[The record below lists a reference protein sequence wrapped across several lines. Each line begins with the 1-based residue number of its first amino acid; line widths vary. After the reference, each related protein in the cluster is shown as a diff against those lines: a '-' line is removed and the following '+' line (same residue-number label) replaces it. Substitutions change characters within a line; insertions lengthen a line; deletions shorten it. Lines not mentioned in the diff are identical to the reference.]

1 LADDRQHAREQVE
14 AVTRPSG
21 DVACVPRAPKRIGM
35 LGGTFD
41 PVHIG
46 HLRGALEVAALLE
59 LDELRL
65 TPSARP
71 PHRDTPSVSAQDRLA
86 MVRSAVQE
94 VFPLTVDDRELL
106 RDKPSYTIDTL
117 ESMRAEL
124 AVDDRLFLL
133 LGWDA
138 FCGLPTW
145 HRWEELL
152 EHCHIVVLQR
162 PDADSESPDTMR
174 NLLAARAVSDP
185 KALKGPGGNITFVW
199 QTPLAVSATQI
210 RHLLASG
217 KSVRFLVPDAV
228 LAYIEAHGL
237 YRAPN

>member
-1 LADDRQHAREQVE
+1 MA
-14 AVTRPSG
+14 
-21 DVACVPRAPKRIGM
+21 KRIGL

-46 HLRGALEVAALLE
+46 HLRCALEVAESLS

-71 PHRDTPSVSAQDRLA
+71 PHRGTPQVSAKDRLA
-86 MVRSAVQE
+86 MVECGVAGVA
-94 VFPLTVDDRELL
+94 PLVVDARELQ

-117 ESMRAEL
+117 ELMRAEL
-124 AVDDRLFLL
+124 AASDQVFLL

-152 EHCHIVVLQR
+152 QHCHILVLQR
-162 PDADSESPDTMR
+162 PDADSEPPDALR
-174 NLLAARAVSDP
+174 NLLAARSVSDP
-185 KALKGPGGNITFVW
+185 LALTGPNGNIAFVW

-210 RHLLASG
+210 RQLLASG

-228 LAYIEAHGL
+228 LAYIDAHGL
-237 YRAPN
+237 YRAQN

>member
-1 LADDRQHAREQVE
+1 MGDFD
-14 AVTRPSG
+14 PSAP
-21 DVACVPRAPKRIGM
+21 VNASEPAPRRIGV

-46 HLRGALEVAALLE
+46 HLRGALEVAETLA

-71 PHRDTPSVSAQDRLA
+71 PHREKPQVSAKDRLA
-86 MVRSAVQE
+86 MVECAVAG
-94 VFPLTVDDRELL
+94 VAPLVVDARELQ
-106 RDKPSYTIDTL
+106 RNKPSYTIDTL
-117 ESMRAEL
+117 ELMRAEL
-124 AVDDRLFLL
+124 AVSDQVFLL

-152 EHCHIVVLQR
+152 QHCHILVLQR
-162 PDADSESPDTMR
+162 PDADSEPPDALR
-174 NLLAARAVSDP
+174 NLLAARSVSDP
-185 KALKGPGGNITFVW
+185 LALKGPSGQIAFVW

-210 RHLLASG
+210 RQLLASG

-228 LAYIEAHGL
+228 LAYIDAHGL
-237 YRAPN
+237 YRASN

>member
-1 LADDRQHAREQVE
+1 LAERKPLAPVMTMSTAR
-14 AVTRPSG
+14 
-21 DVACVPRAPKRIGM
+21 RIGV

-46 HLRGALEVAALLE
+46 HLRSALEVAEGLA

-65 TPSARP
+65 MPNARP
-71 PHRDTPSVSAQDRLA
+71 PHRNTPQVSAQDRLA
-86 MVRSAVQE
+86 MVRCAVKG
-94 VFPLTVDDRELL
+94 VPTLSVDARELA
-106 RDKPSYTIDTL
+106 RDTPSYTIETL
-117 ESMRAEL
+117 ELMRAEL
-124 AVDDRLFLL
+124 AATDQLFLL

-138 FCGLPTW
+138 FCGLPSW

-152 EHCHIVVLQR
+152 QHCHILVLQR
-162 PDADSESPDTMR
+162 PDADVEPPDALR
-174 NLLAARAVSDP
+174 NLLAARSVSDP
-185 KALKGPGGNITFVW
+185 QALVGPAGNIAFVW

-210 RHLLASG
+210 RQLLASG

-228 LAYIEAHGL
+228 LAYIDAHNL

>member
-1 LADDRQHAREQVE
+1 MASCAAR
-14 AVTRPSG
+14 RRSDLGDLKPS
-21 DVACVPRAPKRIGM
+21 APQTASEPAPRRIGV

-46 HLRGALEVAALLE
+46 HLRGALEVAESLS

-71 PHRDTPSVSAQDRLA
+71 PHRGTPQVSAKDRLA
-86 MVRSAVQE
+86 MVECAVAG
-94 VFPLTVDDRELL
+94 VAPLVVDARELQ

-117 ESMRAEL
+117 ELMRAEML
-124 AVDDRLFLL
+124 AETQVFLL

-152 EHCHIVVLQR
+152 QHCHILVLQR
-162 PDADSESPDTMR
+162 PDADSEPPDALR
-174 NLLAARAVSDP
+174 NLLAARSVSDP
-185 KALKGPGGNITFVW
+185 LALKGPSGQIAFVW

-210 RHLLASG
+210 RQLLASG

-228 LAYIEAHGL
+228 LAYIDAHGL
-237 YRAPN
+237 YRASN

>member
-1 LADDRQHAREQVE
+1 MASCADRSRSDLGDLDPSAP
-14 AVTRPSG
+14 VTAS
-21 DVACVPRAPKRIGM
+21 VPRPRRIGV

-41 PVHIG
+41 PVHVG
-46 HLRGALEVAALLE
+46 HLRGALEVAESLA

-65 TPSARP
+65 VPSARP
-71 PHRDTPSVSAQDRLA
+71 PHRDTPQVSAKDRLA
-86 MVRSAVQE
+86 MVKCAVAG
-94 VFPLTVDDRELL
+94 VAPLVVDARELQ

-117 ESMRAEL
+117 ELMRAEL
-124 AVDDRLFLL
+124 AADDQVFLL

-152 EHCHIVVLQR
+152 QHCHILVLQR
-162 PDADSESPDTMR
+162 PDADSEPPDALR
-174 NLLAARAVSDP
+174 NLLAARSVSDP
-185 KALKGPGGNITFVW
+185 LALKGPSGQIAFVW

-210 RHLLASG
+210 RQLLASG

-228 LAYIEAHGL
+228 LAYIDAHGL
-237 YRAPN
+237 YRASN

>member
-1 LADDRQHAREQVE
+1 MTMPPAR
-14 AVTRPSG
+14 
-21 DVACVPRAPKRIGM
+21 RIGV

-46 HLRGALEVAALLE
+46 HLRSALEVAEGLA

-65 TPSARP
+65 MPNARP
-71 PHRDTPSVSAQDRLA
+71 PHRNTPQVSAQDRLA
-86 MVRSAVQE
+86 MVRCAVE
-94 VFPLTVDDRELL
+94 GVPTLSVDARELA
-106 RDKPSYTIDTL
+106 RDTPSYTIETL
-117 ESMRAEL
+117 ELMRAEL
-124 AVDDRLFLL
+124 AASDQLFLL

-138 FCGLPTW
+138 FCGLPSW

-152 EHCHIVVLQR
+152 QHCHILVLQR
-162 PDADSESPDTMR
+162 PDADVEPPDALR
-174 NLLAARAVSDP
+174 NLLAARSVSDP
-185 KALKGPGGNITFVW
+185 QALIGPAGHIAFVW

-210 RHLLASG
+210 RQLLASG

-228 LAYIEAHGL
+228 LAYIDAHNL

>member
-1 LADDRQHAREQVE
+1 MGDLDPPA
-14 AVTRPSG
+14 AVTTTTL
-21 DVACVPRAPKRIGM
+21 PRRIGI

-46 HLRGALEVAALLE
+46 HLRGALEVADALA

-71 PHRDTPSVSAQDRLA
+71 PHRDTPQVSAQDRLA
-86 MVRSAVQE
+86 MVECAVAG
-94 VFPLTVDDRELL
+94 VAPLVVDARELQ

-117 ESMRAEL
+117 ELMRAEL
-124 AVDDRLFLL
+124 AADAQVFFLL

-152 EHCHIVVLQR
+152 QHCHILVLQR
-162 PDADSESPDTMR
+162 PDADSEPPDALR
-174 NLLAARAVSDP
+174 NLLAARSVSDP
-185 KALKGPGGNITFVW
+185 LALKGPSGQIAFVW

-210 RHLLASG
+210 RQLLASG

-228 LAYIEAHGL
+228 LAYIDAHGL
-237 YRAPN
+237 YRASN

>member
-1 LADDRQHAREQVE
+1 MSGAQ
-14 AVTRPSG
+14 AVRRVG
-21 DVACVPRAPKRIGM
+21 I

-46 HLRGALEVAALLE
+46 HLRGALEVAE
-59 LDELRL
+59 FMDLDELRL
-65 TPSARP
+65 LPNARP
-71 PHRDTPSVSAQDRLA
+71 PHRDTPQVTANDRLA
-86 MVRSAVQE
+86 MVRQAVE
-94 VFPLTVDDRELL
+94 GAERLSVDARELS

-117 ESMRAEL
+117 ESIRAEL
-124 AVDDRLFLL
+124 APNDALFLL

-138 FCGLPTW
+138 FCGLPGW

-152 EHCHIVVLQR
+152 QHCHILVLQR
-162 PDADSESPDTMR
+162 PDADVEPPDALR
-174 NLLAARAVSDP
+174 NLLAARSQNDP
-185 KALKGPGGNITFVW
+185 TALPGPAGHISFVW

-210 RHLLASG
+210 RQLLASG

-228 LAYIEAHGL
+228 LAYIEAHDL